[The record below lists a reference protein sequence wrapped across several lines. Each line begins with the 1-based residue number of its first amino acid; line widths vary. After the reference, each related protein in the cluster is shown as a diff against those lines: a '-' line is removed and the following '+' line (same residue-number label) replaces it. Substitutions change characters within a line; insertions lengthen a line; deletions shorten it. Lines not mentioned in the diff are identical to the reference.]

1 MHTITNLENTAE
13 DAVAT
18 EANNLLETS
27 QKEVEPVEEASSL
40 EVAATLP
47 EEDSEKSSKL
57 DCKKAQKRKT
67 SLEPDETQSKM
78 LKIVSIESILNQT
91 SEKEE
96 SLLRTS
102 LQAKKIFKKPSSS
115 QSSPATSARSSVHEI
130 TSEEIKSEPDAETV
144 AAPVQDLEAKK
155 KYLSALNIQEKGA
168 IDVQKTKSN
177 EIRTRSKTEE
187 KREKN
192 RTGNDAQ
199 LQIEKLSKAN
209 DNGTVKSN
217 STVTKK
223 KVVQFPFT
231 GNAKS
236 DASEI
241 YVKSFAKLGSWSKH

>member
-1 MHTITNLENTAE
+1 MENTVE

-27 QKEVEPVEEASSL
+27 QKEGETVEEASSL
-40 EVAATLP
+40 ELAPVATLP

-57 DCKKAQKRKT
+57 NCKKAQKRKT
-67 SLEPDETQSKM
+67 SLEPDERPETQSKM

-91 SEKEE
+91 NEKDE

-168 IDVQKTKSN
+168 VDVPKTKSN
-177 EIRTRSKTEE
+177 AIRTRSKTEE

-192 RTGNDAQ
+192 RTGNDAHN
-199 LQIEKLSKAN
+199 EKLSKAS

-217 STVTKK
+217 SAVTKK
-223 KVVQFPFT
+223 RVVQFPFT

-236 DASEI
+236 DVSEI
-241 YVKSFAKLGSWSKH
+241 HVKSFAKLGSFWNEH

>member
-1 MHTITNLENTAE
+1 MQTITNTVE

-27 QKEVEPVEEASSL
+27 QKEGETVEETSSL
-40 EVAATLP
+40 ELAPVATLP

-57 DCKKAQKRKT
+57 NCKKAQKRKT
-67 SLEPDETQSKM
+67 SLEPDERPETQSKM

-91 SEKEE
+91 NEKDE

-168 IDVQKTKSN
+168 VDVPKTKSN

-199 LQIEKLSKAN
+199 EKLSKAS
-209 DNGTVKSN
+209 DNGTVKSH
-217 STVTKK
+217 SAVTKK
-223 KVVQFPFT
+223 RVVQFPFT
-231 GNAKS
+231 SNAKS
-236 DASEI
+236 DVSEI
-241 YVKSFAKLGSWSKH
+241 HVKSFAKLGSFWSEH